1 TRRRMLKVVF
11 FFLILI
17 FPFDTMA
24 EGAEHHRSTHAKL
37 GYSPKAPQFAQF
49 PVPTNRKGARNWI
62 SVGRCDWAPS
72 DKAYKRLVRR
82 EAKARG
88 PIFAGHYSIVVCSC
102 GMECGVVSIVDL
114 QSGKIF
120 AFDGNSQECDA
131 AFDSYKDFLYFRVDS
146 TLLIHL
152 GSPPLWKN
160 GAERYQGCAIR
171 YYRWTGRQLKLLKET
186 PI

>member
-1 TRRRMLKVVF
+1 MLKVVF
-11 FFLILI
+11 FFLILNS
-17 FPFDTMA
+17 PLAMMA
-24 EGAEHHRSTHAKL
+24 EGAEPRRNPAKL
-37 GYSPKAPQFAQF
+37 GYSRKAPQFAQF
-49 PVPTNRKGARNWI
+49 PVRTNRKGARNWI
-62 SVGRCDWAPS
+62 SVGRCDRAPN

-82 EAKARG
+82 EANARR

-102 GMECGVVSIVDL
+102 GVDCGGVSIVDL

-120 AFDGNSQECDA
+120 AFYDNSQECDA
-131 AFDSYKDFLYFRVDS
+131 AFDRYEDFLYFRVDRS
-146 TLLIHL
+146 LLIHL

-171 YYRWTGRQLKLLKET
+171 YYRWTGRRLKLLKET